1 MDHNSHD
8 SQKAID
14 TLKIVRGQI
23 DGIIKMIAED
33 RYCIDVAKQI
43 LAVIGLLKKS
53 NMVILKQHMQTCVK
67 EAMEEGKG
75 DVKIKEIILI
85 LEKYMEK

>member
-1 MDHNSHD
+1 MDHNSSD

-23 DGIIKMIAED
+23 DGIIKMVVDD

-53 NMVILKQHMQTCVK
+53 NMIILKQHMQTCVK

-75 DVKIKEIILI
+75 DDKIKEIILI
-85 LEKYMEK
+85 LEKYMGK

>member
-1 MDHNSHD
+1 MDHNSCD
-8 SQKAID
+8 SHKAID

-23 DGIIKMIAED
+23 DGIIKMISDD

-53 NMVILKQHMQTCVK
+53 NMIILKQHMQTCVK
-67 EAMEEGKG
+67 EAMEKGKG
-75 DVKIKEIILI
+75 DDKIKEIILI